1 MKIMIGKEIGE
12 MLLENKEQFLIPAD
26 RVAHVQL
33 NNRLN
38 HALLVLTKIGYS
50 VIPVLDYDYKIKG
63 LISMPLII
71 EAITGLEDIDFDKL
85 GEILV
90 SDVMTTDF
98 AVINDPYD
106 LEEVLH
112 LLVNNAFI
120 CVTSEDGSFTG
131 IITRSEILK
140 GTNRIAH
147 EFENKY
153 DVIRKTE
160 RLH

>member
-1 MKIMIGKEIGE
+1 MKIMIGKEIGK
-12 MLLENKEQFLIPAD
+12 MLLENKENLLIPAD
-26 RVAHVQL
+26 RVAHVQM

-50 VIPVLDYDYKIKG
+50 VIPVLDNNYKIRG
-63 LISMPLII
+63 LISMPMII
-71 EAITGLEDIDFDKL
+71 EAITGLEDINFDKL
-85 GEILV
+85 GDIVV
-90 SDVMTTDF
+90 SDVMNTDF
-98 AVINDPYD
+98 AVVNDPYD

-112 LLVNNAFI
+112 LLVNHAFI
-120 CVTSEDGSFTG
+120 CVASDDGSFIG

-160 RLH
+160 HLH

>member
-12 MLLENKEQFLIPAD
+12 MLLENKENFLIPAD
-26 RVAHVQL
+26 RVAHVQM

-50 VIPVLDYDYKIKG
+50 VIPVLDHDYKIKG
-63 LISMPLII
+63 LISMPMIV

-98 AVINDPYD
+98 AVIDDPYD

-112 LLVNNAFI
+112 FFQKLNHVHYPKF
-120 CVTSEDGSFTG
+120 D
-131 IITRSEILK
+131 
-140 GTNRIAH
+140 
-147 EFENKY
+147 
-153 DVIRKTE
+153 
-160 RLH
+160 

>member
-1 MKIMIGKEIGE
+1 MEKCYWKQRE
-12 MLLENKEQFLIPAD
+12 FLIPAD
-26 RVAHVQL
+26 RVAHVQM

-50 VIPVLDYDYKIKG
+50 VIPVLDHDYKIKG
-63 LISMPLII
+63 LISMPMIV

-98 AVINDPYD
+98 AVIDDPYD

-112 LLVNNAFI
+112 LLVDNAFI
-120 CVTSEDGSFTG
+120 CVASDDGSFVG

-153 DVIRKTE
+153 DVTRKAE
-160 RLH
+160 RSH